1 MADFIY
7 PSNAALKE
15 VEQVK
20 LPNLLQTDPI
30 FTIMPIVEEDAAIL
44 MWDQEDDWTG
54 MQGLRGL
61 SGAPGTVEKVGASR
75 YLVKP
80 GVYGEKTTIDEVD
93 ITQGRNLGTF
103 NQPIDISKLVMRDQD
118 RLLERRLNRIKYI
131 GWKLVTT
138 GAYSVSGPNGI
149 IHADSY
155 TLQTLAGS
163 DWSTKA
169 TATPLQ
175 DFREAQLKSR
185 GKGVSFGSQAK
196 AYMNRV
202 TFNRLIANTNQDDL
216 AGKRTSGLGTVLSL
230 KDTNAILAGEDLPQI
245 VVHDEGY
252 LDDSGTFQPWIADD
266 KVAIVGRRLNGA
278 VIADYAMT
286 RNANNP
292 NAAPGSYSKVDD
304 DPKRVPRTIYV
315 HDGHNGGP
323 RVYFPSAIVVMS
335 V

>member
-1 MADFIY
+1 
-7 PSNAALKE
+7 
-15 VEQVK
+15 
-20 LPNLLQTDPI
+20 
-30 FTIMPIVEEDAAIL
+30 
-44 MWDQEDDWTG
+44 
-54 MQGLRGL
+54 
-61 SGAPGTVEKVGASR
+61 
-75 YLVKP
+75 
-80 GVYGEKTTIDEVD
+80 
-93 ITQGRNLGTF
+93 
-103 NQPIDISKLVMRDQD
+103 MRDQD

-163 DWSTKA
+163 DWSVPN
-169 TATPLQ
+169 TASPLG
-175 DFREAQLKSR
+175 DFRAAQLKGR
-185 GKGVSFGSQAK
+185 GKGVSFGAQAK

-202 TFNRLIANTNQDDL
+202 TFNRQIANTNANDL

-230 KDTNAILAGEDLPQI
+230 KDTNAVQQGEDLPEV

-252 LDDSGTFQPWIADD
+252 LDDSGTFQTWIPDD
-266 KVAIVGRRLNGA
+266 VVVIVGRRLNGA
-278 VIADYAMT
+278 AIADYCMT

-292 NAAPGSYSKVDD
+292 NAAPGSYTKVDD

>member
-1 MADFIY
+1 MPAYIY

-30 FTIMPIVEEDAAIL
+30 FTIMPIVEEDAALL

-54 MQGLRGL
+54 LQQLRGMG
-61 SGAPGTVEKVGASR
+61 GAPGEVTKVGAKQ
-75 YLVKP
+75 YIVKP
-80 GVYGEKTTIDEVD
+80 GIYGERTTIDEVE
-93 ITQGRNLGTF
+93 ITQGRALGTF
-103 NQPIDISKLVMRDQD
+103 SAPIDVSKLVMKDQD
-118 RLLERRLNRIKYI
+118 RLLERRLNRIKWI
-131 GWKLVTT
+131 GWNLVTT
-138 GAYSVSGPNGI
+138 GTYSVSGPNGI
-149 IHADSY
+149 IHADTY

-163 DWSTKA
+163 DWSTAA
-169 TATPLQ
+169 TATPLA
-175 DFREAQLKSR
+175 DFRSAQLKSR
-185 GKGVSFGSQAK
+185 GKGVSFGKGAK

-202 TFNRLIANTNQDDL
+202 TFNRLISNSNAADL
-216 AGKRTSGLGTVLSL
+216 YGRRTSGLGTVLSL
-230 KDTNAILAGEDLPQI
+230 NDANALLAGEDLPEI
-245 VVHDEGY
+245 VIYDEGY

-266 KVAIVGRRLNGA
+266 KVALVGRRLNGA
-278 VIADYAMT
+278 PIADYAMT

-292 NAAPGSYSKVDD
+292 NAAPGSYTKVDD

-323 RVYFPSAIVVMS
+323 RVYFPSAIVIMS